1 MLKKLYRLNENQI
14 KKVLSKRKPF
24 FSYGIVLNYF
34 HNNLEHNRF
43 AIIIWW
49 KAVNGSVERNFFR
62 RKFYTLVSKNIF
74 PANKKGIDMV
84 FLLKKET
91 KLDKKIFESINTFEK
106 DINFLLK
113 KINTSPNLSLQERNK
128 RKN

>member
-1 MLKKLYRLNENQI
+1 
-14 KKVLSKRKPF
+14 
-24 FSYGIVLNYF
+24 
-34 HNNLEHNRF
+34 
-43 AIIIWW
+43 
-49 KAVNGSVERNFFR
+49 
-62 RKFYTLVSKNIF
+62 
-74 PANKKGIDMV
+74 MV